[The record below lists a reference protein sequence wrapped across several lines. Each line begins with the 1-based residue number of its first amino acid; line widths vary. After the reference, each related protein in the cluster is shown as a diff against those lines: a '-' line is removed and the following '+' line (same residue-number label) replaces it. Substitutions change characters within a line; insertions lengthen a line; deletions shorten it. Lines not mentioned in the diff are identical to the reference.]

1 MSEKAEFPLL
11 RGLAFSVLQPRMEPP
26 VASRP
31 TSRRIQRSV
40 ATGFRAY
47 MPPPSG
53 PSRLSSYPPRP
64 LADLPEIFLSP
75 CPPCELVRT
84 ETWGHS
90 TLWPAPSS
98 SPYGGRF
105 GIRLYR
111 AVFPGVIFLYAIY
124 RPLSI
129 SLLTF
134 VRLLSILIF
143 TSDGER
149 EQPWQ
154 TPASSGKRRSYPR
167 YPLGMAALLARV
179 DEEKSPSR
187 KLKRGSRN
195 HTVTDRN
202 QLAVS
207 KTEMTT
213 QRQARGA
220 TVQQRAW

>member
-1 MSEKAEFPLL
+1 
-11 RGLAFSVLQPRMEPP
+11 MEPP
-26 VASRP
+26 VAYRP
-31 TSRRIQRSV
+31 TLRRIQRSV

-98 SPYGGRF
+98 SPHGERL
-105 GIRLYR
+105 GIHPYR

-129 SLLTF
+129 QLLTF
-134 VRLLSILIF
+134 VRLLSIF
-143 TSDGER
+143 DFHQRRGTR
-149 EQPWQ
+149 TAWQ
-154 TPASSGKRRSYPR
+154 TPASSGKRRGISGIRSAWRPR
-167 YPLGMAALLARV
+167 
-179 DEEKSPSR
+179 
-187 KLKRGSRN
+187 
-195 HTVTDRN
+195 
-202 QLAVS
+202 Q
-207 KTEMTT
+207 
-213 QRQARGA
+213 RGA
-220 TVQQRAW
+220 GAKEAPPQAQKRIAEPTSGWFKKRTHHSDGYTP